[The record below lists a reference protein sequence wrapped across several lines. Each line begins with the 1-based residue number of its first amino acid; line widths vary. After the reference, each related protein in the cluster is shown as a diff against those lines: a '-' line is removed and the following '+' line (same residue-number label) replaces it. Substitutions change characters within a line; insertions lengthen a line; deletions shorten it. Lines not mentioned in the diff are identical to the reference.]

1 MTQHL
6 VFMGINVAFNSI
18 GFHAAMIVNK
28 LRNEKQITE
37 DNSADAE
44 RRAEHDRKEEAER
57 TRLQFLRRRLADIAA
72 FERMARGEKN

>member
-6 VFMGINVAFNSI
+6 VFVGTKMVFNSI

-37 DNSADAE
+37 DSRADAE
-44 RRAEHDRKEEAER
+44 RRAEDDREEEAVR
-57 TRLQFLRRRLADIAA
+57 AKLQFVRRRLADLAE
-72 FERMARGEKN
+72 FERRARGEKN